1 MKSKVV
7 QGALF
12 GLAIGDALG
21 VPVEFQSRPSLTQNP
36 VKDMNGYGT
45 HNQPI
50 GTWSD
55 DSSLTFC
62 LAESLCSGY
71 NLKDISYKFF
81 QWYRA
86 EIWTPHG
93 EVFDIG
99 IATSKAINKI
109 ANGTDPV
116 LCGGNNEADNGNGSL
131 MRILPLLF
139 YLRNEDNLQVIFN
152 KVQEVSAITHAHFR
166 SVFACFIY
174 IIYGLELLKGCDKK
188 VAYQNMQVT
197 VKKFIAQSAF
207 DTNEIN
213 LFERIL
219 NSDIT
224 TVPDHEIYSSGY
236 VLHSLEASL
245 WCVLTTQSYEDAVL
259 KAVNLGED
267 TDTTAAIAGGLAGL
281 IYDFDAIPEKWKNL
295 LVRRSDIEA
304 LCAELENK
312 YNQSPTYTVEKLVSK
327 QKKLEYFFFWEHQV
341 PEDGILTKSC
351 LTQWWDA
358 PFIVDQVKYRT
369 AEHWMMSKKAELFY
383 DQETLEKILVSKSPE
398 EVKNLGR
405 QVKNYNEAVW
415 LEHRYQIVKEGN
427 SHKFSQNQ
435 KLREFLI
442 RTGEKVLV
450 EASPVDG
457 IWGIGLAEDHEDAT
471 IPEKW
476 RGLNLLGFALME
488 VRDEMKLNNLHVDL

>member
-7 QGALF
+7 QSALF

-21 VPVEFQSRPSLTQNP
+21 VPVEFQSRAYLKQNP
-36 VKDMNGYGT
+36 VEDMKGYGA
-45 HNQPI
+45 HNQPV

-62 LAESLCSGY
+62 LVESLCLGY
-71 NLKDISYKFF
+71 NLKDISHKFLR
-81 QWYRA
+81 WYRA

-174 IIYGLELLKGCDKK
+174 IIYGLELLKGYDKK
-188 VAYQNMQVT
+188 AAYQNTQVT
-197 VKKFIAQSAF
+197 VKKFIAQNDF
-207 DTNEIN
+207 DTNEID
-213 LFERIL
+213 LFERIF
-219 NSDIT
+219 NSDIA
-224 TVPDHEIYSSGY
+224 TVHEHEIYSSGY

-245 WCVLTTQSYEDAVL
+245 WCVLTTESYQDAVL

-281 IYDFDAIPEKWKNL
+281 IYGFESIPQEWMKV
-295 LVRRSDIEA
+295 LVKRTEI
-304 LCAELENK
+304 
-312 YNQSPTYTVEKLVSK
+312 EKLCEQLDEAFMNK
-327 QKKLEYFFFWEHQV
+327 QKYSVSAIEENDEFFFFWEHQV

-351 LTQWWDA
+351 LTQWWNA
-358 PFIVDQVKYRT
+358 PFTVNQVRYRT
-369 AEHWMMSKKAELFY
+369 AEHWMMSKKAELFN
-383 DQETLEKILVSKSPE
+383 DEIVLNKILAATSPE
-398 EVKNLGR
+398 EVKKLGR
-405 QVKNYNEAVW
+405 EVRNYDEAIWAKN
-415 LEHRYQIVKEGN
+415 RYEIVKMGN
-427 SHKFSQNQ
+427 FNKFSQH
-435 KLREFLI
+435 KELKEFLI
-442 RTGEKVLV
+442 NTGGKILA
-450 EASPVDG
+450 EASPVDL
-457 IWGIGLAEDHEDAT
+457 IWGIGL
-471 IPEKW
+471 PEEHPNAKNPVRW
-476 RGLNLLGFALME
+476 KGLNLLGFALME
-488 VRDEMKLNNLHVDL
+488 VRDEMKLNGLHVDL